1 MTTTSTA
8 VRRSAT
14 SSASFSW
21 YLPPAHKLLSQSAGL
36 ADAVTIAGPKGPT
49 AVREL
54 RDSGFSGAALF
65 DGTGYK
71 RTDLPP
77 VASWI
82 DEQRRAG
89 ADRLL
94 LPGVFLPWD
103 KDYTLFL
110 VTTVREQAR
119 VAADLDATMVVAV
132 EAHWIAKRVELLT
145 DVLRAADRPIAV
157 VLAHRADPLSL
168 GGAVGG
174 LRWMSGRVPGLSVL
188 RSDHGAI
195 GAVAFG
201 ADHASIGLSTT
212 NRHFATS
219 AMKARRLPGGSSRLF
234 VRQLLDWFRASE
246 VAGWSAA
253 GADITC
259 RLRCCNGA
267 SLARFLDDD
276 LDATWHNM
284 VALADFADF
293 VLDADPDDRRV
304 EFLNECRSA
313 TSRYGLAGFHG
324 PENPKA
330 QLTGW
335 VLS

>member
-1 MTTTSTA
+1 M
-8 VRRSAT
+8 
-14 SSASFSW
+14 
-21 YLPPAHKLLSQSAGL
+21 
-36 ADAVTIAGPKGPT
+36 
-49 AVREL
+49 
-54 RDSGFSGAALF
+54 
-65 DGTGYK
+65 
-71 RTDLPP
+71 
-77 VASWI
+77 
-82 DEQRRAG
+82 DEQRAAG

-103 KDYTLFL
+103 SDDDAHL
-110 VTTVREQAR
+110 VSTVSEQGR
-119 VAADLDATMVVAV
+119 IAAHFDATVVLAID
-132 EAHWIAKRVELLT
+132 AHWIAKRADFLT
-145 DVLRAADRPIAV
+145 DVLRATERPIAV

-168 GGAVGG
+168 GGAVSG
-174 LRWMSGRVPGLSVL
+174 LRWLSGRVPHLSAL

-201 ADHASIGLSTT
+201 AEHASLGLTTT

-219 AMKARRLPGGSSRLF
+219 AMKPRRLPGRSSRLF

-246 VAGWSAA
+246 IAGWSAT
-253 GADITC
+253 GADIVC
-259 RLRCCNGA
+259 RLRCCDGA
-267 SLARFLDDD
+267 PLSRFLDDD

-293 VLDADPDDRRV
+293 VLNADPDARAI

-313 TSRYGLAGFHG
+313 AARYGLAGFKG

-335 VLS
+335 ALS